1 MNAFHDAPI
10 EHPSAWRPGDLPG
23 GKEDLVLALEPTH
36 LAEIETALQSVRTRG
51 LAMEEIAKDDFPL
64 PRTTALLARLR
75 VALEDGPGLAVL
87 RGFPTDRFE
96 QADIEAIYWGVSV
109 QLGVPTSQSVMGDRL
124 GHVVDV
130 TDRDPHARAYRARR
144 KLYPHTDFSDFAGLL
159 CLHQGIAGGVNQFI
173 SGLTVHNLM
182 RERRP
187 DLLRALYRGT
197 PWHRL
202 GEETPGEPELTP
214 HRVPIFSYRDGFV
227 SLRYSRTYVGEAIH
241 DLGDAVPEE
250 TREAL
255 RLFDELCTLP
265 ELTLE
270 FSLQPGEAVFMNN
283 FTMLHGRSAFEDAPE
298 HPGGEARRRHLLRIW
313 LEVPDG
319 RPVVPDLDV
328 FGTGAKGGVPV
339 RGAGHTPSFAR
350 RAPVS

>member
-1 MNAFHDAPI
+1 MNEFHDAPI
-10 EHPSAWRPGDLPG
+10 HHLSAWYPGDFPG
-23 GKEDLVLALEPTH
+23 GKEDLVLVLEPAH
-36 LAEIETALQSVRTRG
+36 LAEIEAALRSARARG

-64 PRTTALLARLR
+64 PDTAALLGR
-75 VALEDGPGLAVL
+75 VRAALEDGPGLVVL
-87 RGFPTDRFE
+87 RGFPVERFE

-109 QLGVPTSQSVMGDRL
+109 QLGMPTSQSVMGDRL
-124 GHVVDV
+124 GHVIDV
-130 TDRDPHARAYRARR
+130 TDQDPDARAYRARR

-159 CLHQGIAGGVNQFI
+159 CLHQGRAGGVNQFI
-173 SGLTVHNLM
+173 SGPTVHNLM

-202 GEETPGEPELTP
+202 GEAKPGEPELTA
-214 HRVPIFSYRDGFV
+214 HRVPVFSCRDGFV

-241 DLGDAVPEE
+241 DLGEAVTEE

-270 FSLQPGEAVFMNN
+270 FSLRPGEAVFMNN
-283 FTMLHGRSAFEDAPE
+283 FTMLHGRSAFEDSPADSS
-298 HPGGEARRRHLLRIW
+298 GETRRRHLLRIW
-313 LEVPDG
+313 LAVPDG
-319 RPVVPDLDV
+319 RPVVPELDV
-328 FGTGAKGGVPV
+328 FGTGTKGGVPV
-339 RGAGHTPSFAR
+339 RGEGHTPSFAR

>member
-1 MNAFHDAPI
+1 MNEFHDAPI
-10 EHPSAWRPGDLPG
+10 HHPSAWRPSDFLG
-23 GKEDLVLALEPTH
+23 GKEDLVLALEPAH
-36 LAEIETALQSVRTRG
+36 LVEIEDALRAVRARG
-51 LAMEEIAKDDFPL
+51 LAMEAIAKDDFPL
-64 PRTTALLARLR
+64 PRTAALLGQVHAT
-75 VALEDGPGLAVL
+75 LEDGPGLVVL
-87 RGFPTDRFE
+87 RGFPVERFE
-96 QADIEAIYWGVSV
+96 QADIEKIYWGVSV
-109 QLGVPTSQSVMGDRL
+109 QLGMPTSQSVMGDRL
-124 GHVVDV
+124 GHVIDV
-130 TDRDPHARAYRARR
+130 TYQDPNARAYRARR

-159 CLHQGIAGGVNQFI
+159 CLHQGMAGGVNQFI

-202 GEETPGEPELTP
+202 GEETPGEPGLTA
-214 HRVPIFSYRDGFV
+214 HRVSVFSCRDGVV

-241 DLGDAVPEE
+241 DLGEAVTTE

-270 FSLQPGEAVFMNN
+270 FSLRPGEAVFMNN
-283 FTMLHGRSAFEDAPE
+283 FTMLHGRSAFEDSPVDSS
-298 HPGGEARRRHLLRIW
+298 GETRRRHLLRIW
-313 LEVPDG
+313 LAVPDG
-319 RPVVPDLDV
+319 RPVVPELDV
-328 FGTGAKGGVPV
+328 FGTGTKGGVPV
-339 RGAGHTPSFAR
+339 RGEGHTPSFAR